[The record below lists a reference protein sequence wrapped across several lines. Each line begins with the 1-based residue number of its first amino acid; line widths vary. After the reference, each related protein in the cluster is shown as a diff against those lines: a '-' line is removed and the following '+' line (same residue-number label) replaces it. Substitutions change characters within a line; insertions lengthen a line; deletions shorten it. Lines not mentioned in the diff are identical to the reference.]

1 MTMSVERAKCE
12 VCKRMVG
19 GDMQAHLDLHT
30 ANGDKLLK
38 NLPEDLPD
46 ISGGENPD
54 YTGVRKTPTAERR
67 DEPDNGETDV
77 EETIEQEV
85 VEV

>member
-30 ANGDKLLK
+30 ARGDTSGIE
-38 NLPEDLPD
+38 NLPD

-54 YTGVRKTPTAERR
+54 YTGVRKPPTQGERR

-85 VEV
+85 VE